1 MAIET
6 KKIVALHF
14 ENFEAYLADT
24 QTDRSKWSKNRKR
37 YSRDD
42 TCGGQGAKWAGGTWA
57 EVNQAAR
64 EGWKDGRARMVAGLE
79 RANTLNKPAPRRSR
93 GYDVAGAYPHVA
105 RAVAGDPCSMVSL
118 GDCTVAA
125 RPIVRLVIPRGASC
139 VVKPHQMENYGI
151 ALLSHVDAMENEG
164 YSVEITTTDTSHGY
178 DGVLLDVRC
187 IAKRAGEPL
196 DLDRLAFILAHPG
209 MFRRLGFTFVENY
222 MSEQWAMGYGSPIRL
237 KPEQL
242 DADQNY
248 VPGIDYTA
256 GHKFDTLESALETL
270 ATIRPGYTTTDRDGE
285 LGQA

>member
-1 MAIET
+1 VKT
-6 KKIVALHF
+6 VSKHF
-14 ENFEAYLADT
+14 ENFEAYLADA
-24 QTDRSKWSKNRKR
+24 QTDRCKWSASKKR

-42 TCGGQGAKWAGGTWA
+42 NCGGQGAKWAGGTWA

-64 EGWKDGRARMVAGLE
+64 EGWKEGRTRMVAGLE
-79 RANTLNKPAPRRSR
+79 RANTLNKPAPRMGRTF
-93 GYDVAGAYPHVA
+93 DVAGAYPHIA
-105 RAVAGDPCSMVSL
+105 RAVAGDPLCMVNL
-118 GDCTVAA
+118 GDQTIAA

-164 YSVEITTTDTSHGY
+164 YSVEITTTDTSKGY
-178 DGVLLDVRC
+178 DDVLLDIRC

-222 MSEQWAMGYGSPIRL
+222 MSERWAIGYGSPIRL
-237 KPEQL
+237 TPEML

-248 VPGIDYTA
+248 VPGIDYRS
-256 GHKFDTLESALETL
+256 GDKFDTLERALETL
-270 ATIRPGYTTTDRDGE
+270 ATIRPGYTTTDRDGQ